1 MATIK
6 ARLPVWI
13 PTNGAA
19 VALGG
24 MMSVSV
30 APIYEKTSAL
40 GGGKLIFKGATVS
53 LNTTHL
59 PTAAYSAMFNAD
71 DTTDGELVDGPVCGA
86 KGTLAYIT
94 GEQVGNVRSWIVH
107 EIYGVQF
114 IPPAD
119 SAVTCGERVTFTT
132 PSLTGE
138 VEESGSVWRKRSFF
152 ATESEALE
160 YHGELMTANE

>member
-13 PTNGAA
+13 PTDGAA
-19 VALGG
+19 VSLGG

-40 GGGKLIFKGATVS
+40 GGGRLIFKGATIS

-71 DTTDGELVDGPVCGA
+71 GTTDGELIDGPACGA
-86 KGTLAYIT
+86 KGTLIYLT
-94 GEQVGNVRSWIVH
+94 GEQAENVCSWTVH

-138 VEESGSVWRKRSFF
+138 VEESGSAWRKRSFF

-160 YHGELMTANE
+160 YHGELMTRNE